1 MALNRAYEE
10 HEVPPEIRRM
20 YANIRASFDLPFVP
34 TVFKLS
40 AGIPQYLKVVWKD
53 LESVVC
59 SREFETA
66 ARAYQEIAHSA
77 AISGGWTFSDQP
89 AVLSADKF
97 SNADIRVIGG
107 IVGLFARAT
116 AQMSLFCRL
125 MQRGYSG
132 GQKGRVTK
140 LKQVSALAQMVRVH
154 VPNEREAGLRVWL
167 IYSDIKKTTGAK
179 NVLSVYRA
187 LSPFPSYLAS
197 AWLDGKR
204 LLAEPSFISAREE
217 LNRRARSL
225 LAGLPVKDHRALLKD
240 LEAGKWHEIEETV
253 TVAHGCAPWVFANAG
268 ARGYYR
274 TAYPPET
281 LRAMAPHVENDLT
294 AAEREAKEARKTKA
308 RKFQPASPDAR
319 HAGPNEGE

>member
-1 MALNRAYEE
+1 MALTRAYEE
-10 HEVPPEIRRM
+10 HEVPPEMRRM
-20 YANIRASFDLPFVP
+20 YAGIRTGFDLPFVP

-40 AGIPQYLKVVWKD
+40 AGIPQYLKLVWKD

-66 ARAYQEIAHSA
+66 ARAFQEIAHSA

-89 AVLSADKF
+89 AILAADKF

-116 AQMSLFCRL
+116 AQMALFSRL

-140 LKQVSALAQMVRVH
+140 MKQVAAMAQMVRVH

-179 NVLSVYRA
+179 SVLSLYRA
-187 LSPFPSYLAS
+187 LSPYPSYLAS
-197 AWLDGKR
+197 AWMDSKR
-204 LLAEPSFISAREE
+204 LLADPSFVSAHEE
-217 LNRRARSL
+217 LNRRVRAL
-225 LAGLPVKDHRALLKD
+225 LAGMPVRDHRALLKD
-240 LEAGKWHEIEETV
+240 LDAAQWRELEETV
-253 TVAHGCAPWVFANAG
+253 DGFARLLPQFTLLTSVWQRSFPNASRLIG
-268 ARGYYR
+268 A
-274 TAYPPET
+274 A
-281 LRAMAPHVENDLT
+281 
-294 AAEREAKEARKTKA
+294 
-308 RKFQPASPDAR
+308 
-319 HAGPNEGE
+319 

>member
-1 MALNRAYEE
+1 MALTRAYEE

-20 YANIRASFDLPFVP
+20 YAGIRTGFDLPFVP

-40 AGIPQYLKVVWKD
+40 AGIPQYLKLVWKD

-66 ARAYQEIAHSA
+66 ARAFQEIAHSA

-89 AVLSADKF
+89 AVLAADKF

-116 AQMSLFCRL
+116 AQMALFSRL

-140 LKQVSALAQMVRVH
+140 AKQVAAMAQMVRVH

-179 NVLSVYRA
+179 SVLSLYRA
-187 LSPFPSYLAS
+187 LSPYPSYLAS
-197 AWLDGKR
+197 AWMDSKR
-204 LLAEPSFISAREE
+204 LLADPSFVSAHEE
-217 LNRRARSL
+217 LNRRVRAL
-225 LAGLPVKDHRALLKD
+225 LAGMPVRDHRALLKD
-240 LEAGKWHEIEETV
+240 LDAAQWRELEETV
-253 TVAHGCAPWVFANAG
+253 DGFARLLPQFTLLTSVWQRSFPNASRLIG
-268 ARGYYR
+268 A
-274 TAYPPET
+274 A
-281 LRAMAPHVENDLT
+281 
-294 AAEREAKEARKTKA
+294 
-308 RKFQPASPDAR
+308 
-319 HAGPNEGE
+319 

>member
-1 MALNRAYEE
+1 MSHKGTTMALSRAYEE
-10 HEVPPEIRRM
+10 HEVTPEIRRM
-20 YANIRASFDLPFVP
+20 YANIRAGFDLPFVP

-89 AVLSADKF
+89 SILAADKF

-116 AQMSLFCRL
+116 AQMALFSRL

-132 GQKGRVTK
+132 GQKGRVTR

-179 NVLSVYRA
+179 SVLSLYRA

-197 AWLDGKR
+197 AWLDSKR
-204 LLAEPSFISAREE
+204 LLVEPSFINAHED
-217 LNRRARSL
+217 LNRRARAL
-225 LAGLPVKDHRALLKD
+225 LAGMPVKDHRALVKD
-240 LEAGKWHEIEETV
+240 LDEAQWRDIEETV
-253 TVAHGCAPWVFANAG
+253 DSFARLLPQFTLLTSVWQRSFPNAARLIG
-268 ARGYYR
+268 A
-274 TAYPPET
+274 A
-281 LRAMAPHVENDLT
+281 
-294 AAEREAKEARKTKA
+294 
-308 RKFQPASPDAR
+308 
-319 HAGPNEGE
+319 

>member
-1 MALNRAYEE
+1 MALTRAYEE

-20 YANIRASFDLPFVP
+20 YAGIRTGFDLPFVP

-40 AGIPQYLKVVWKD
+40 AGIPQYLKLVWKD

-66 ARAYQEIAHSA
+66 ARAFQEIAHSA

-89 AVLSADKF
+89 GILAADKF

-116 AQMSLFCRL
+116 AQMALFSRL

-140 LKQVSALAQMVRVH
+140 MKQVAAMAQMVRVH

-179 NVLSVYRA
+179 SVLSLYRA
-187 LSPFPSYLAS
+187 LSPYPSYLAS
-197 AWLDGKR
+197 AWMDSKR
-204 LLAEPSFISAREE
+204 LLADPSFVSAHEE
-217 LNRRARSL
+217 LNRRVRAL
-225 LAGLPVKDHRALLKD
+225 LAGMPVRDHRALLKD
-240 LEAGKWHEIEETV
+240 LDAAQWRELEETV
-253 TVAHGCAPWVFANAG
+253 DGFARLLPQFTLLTSVWQRSFPNASRLIG
-268 ARGYYR
+268 A
-274 TAYPPET
+274 A
-281 LRAMAPHVENDLT
+281 
-294 AAEREAKEARKTKA
+294 
-308 RKFQPASPDAR
+308 
-319 HAGPNEGE
+319 

>member
-20 YANIRASFDLPFVP
+20 YASIRTAFDLPFVP

-40 AGIPQYLKVVWKD
+40 AGIPQYLKLVWKD
-53 LESVVC
+53 LESVAS

-66 ARAYQEIAHSA
+66 ARAFQEVAHSA

-89 AVLSADKF
+89 AILAADKF

-116 AQMSLFCRL
+116 AQMALFSRL

-132 GQKGRVTK
+132 GQKGRVTNV
-140 LKQVSALAQMVRVH
+140 KQVAAMAQMVRVH

-179 NVLSVYRA
+179 SVLSLYRA
-187 LSPFPSYLAS
+187 LSPYPSYLAS
-197 AWLDGKR
+197 AWMDSKR
-204 LLAEPSFISAREE
+204 LLVDPSFVSAREE
-217 LNRRARSL
+217 LNRRARAL
-225 LAGLPVKDHRALLKD
+225 LAGMPVRDHRAILKD
-240 LEAGKWHEIEETV
+240 LDAAQWREIEETV
-253 TVAHGCAPWVFANAG
+253 DGFARLLPQFTLLTSVWQRSFPSASRLIG
-268 ARGYYR
+268 A
-274 TAYPPET
+274 A
-281 LRAMAPHVENDLT
+281 
-294 AAEREAKEARKTKA
+294 
-308 RKFQPASPDAR
+308 
-319 HAGPNEGE
+319 